1 MNFKELINDTKI
13 KIEKRFKEYYKN
25 EETSPFLKE
34 ALDELLRMNSGGKCI
49 RGTLIRMGYMAS
61 GNNDDK
67 YLDLAM
73 AYELFETSILIH
85 DDIIDESSL
94 RRNKTTIH
102 EKYKEKYKKD
112 DKTDNFNHK
121 LNNISNSMALCI
133 GDYGLFESIKI
144 INNYNNKELLDEF
157 IHIAQNTSKGEMLD
171 IIIPFQE
178 EFFDV
183 KELEKEILNIYELK
197 TACYSILGPYRLGLL
212 LGNMTIDEMNKPLI
226 KIGIAFQIKDDIL
239 GIYGNNIGKT
249 TTDIEEYKQTLL
261 YSYAKEQDK
270 DNLKKNY
277 GKKNKEEE
285 IKKLFENTKSLEKAE
300 LRMKK
305 LFKEAKEELED
316 IDLNNDSKE
325 LLLELLDYLENR
337 KK

>member
-13 KIEKRFKEYYKN
+13 KIENRFKDYYKN
-25 EETSPFLKE
+25 KEKSPFLKE
-34 ALDELLRMNSGGKCI
+34 ALDELYRMNIGGKCI

-61 GNNDDK
+61 GHNDDK

-85 DDIIDESSL
+85 DDIVDESSL
-94 RRNKTTIH
+94 RRDKITIH
-102 EKYKEKYKKD
+102 ENYKEKYKKD
-112 DKTDNFNHK
+112 DNSDNFNHK
-121 LNNISNSMALCI
+121 INNVSNSMALFI
-133 GDYGLFESIKI
+133 GDYGLYECLKI
-144 INNYNNKELLDEF
+144 INNYNSKDLLDEF
-157 IHIAQNTSKGEMLD
+157 IYISQNTYKGELLD
-171 IIIPFQE
+171 IMIPFQE
-178 EFFDV
+178 EFIGV
-183 KELEKEILNIYELK
+183 KDLEKEILNISELK
-197 TACYSILGPYRLGLL
+197 TAWYSIIGPYRLGLL
-212 LGNMTIDEMNKPLI
+212 LGNITNDEIIKPLM

-261 YSYAKEQDK
+261 YSYAKEKDK
-270 DNLKKNY
+270 DNLKKYY

-285 IKKLFENTKSLEKAE
+285 IKRIFEDTKALEKAE
-300 LRMKK
+300 SKMKA
-305 LFKEAKEELED
+305 LFKEAKNDLEK
-316 IDLNNDSKE
+316 INLNNDSKE

>member
-1 MNFKELINDTKI
+1 MNFKELINDTR
-13 KIEKRFKEYYKN
+13 EKVENRFQQYYKN
-25 EETSPFLKE
+25 EEKSPFLKE
-34 ALDELLRMNSGGKCI
+34 SLNELLRMNSGGKCI

-94 RRNKTTIH
+94 RRDKITIH
-102 EKYKEKYKKD
+102 EKYKEEYKKD

-133 GDYGLFESIKI
+133 GDYGLYECIKI
-144 INNYNNKELLDEF
+144 INNYNNKDLLDEF
-157 IHIAQNTSKGEMLD
+157 IHISQNTYKGEMLD
-171 IIIPFQE
+171 IMIPFQE

-183 KELEKEILNIYELK
+183 EELEKEILNIAELK
-197 TACYSILGPYRLGLL
+197 TAWYSILGPYRLGLL
-212 LGNMTIDEMNKPLI
+212 LGNMIKPEINKPLI

-239 GIYGNNIGKT
+239 GIYGSNIGKT

-261 YSYAKEQDK
+261 YSYAKEKDK
-270 DNLKKNY
+270 ENLKKNY
-277 GKKNKEEE
+277 GKKNKNEE
-285 IKKLFENTKSLEKAE
+285 IKILFEETKSLEKAK
-300 LRMKK
+300 LKMKE
-305 LFKEAKEELED
+305 LFKEAKEELRD
-316 IDLNNDSKE
+316 IDLDNNSKE
-325 LLLELLDYLENR
+325 ILMELVDYLENR
-337 KK
+337 EK